1 MRAYSLDLRVR
12 VLTAF
17 DAGLNYADV
26 ARRYTVSAE
35 WVRILVRRRTLTG
48 EVAAR
53 KPVSGRVPFHQ
64 RHAAELRAA
73 IAEKPDLT
81 LHQLRDRLQ
90 LDVSIGTLWNALQAL
105 KTTSWSTFTDGT
117 PGVCTTALAGLASK
131 VTSTCARFDLP
142 TIQLG
147 AGDADHYTEFHPVLY
162 SQF

>member
-12 VLTAF
+12 VLAAF

-26 ARRYTVSAE
+26 ARQYTVSAE

-105 KTTSWSTFTDGT
+105 KIRFKKKRSALRNNNDPMSSRNAPRSTTGNAKSSTRTGSFSSTK
-117 PGVCTTALAGLASK
+117 PGSK
-131 VTSTCARFDLP
+131 P
-142 TIQLG
+142 T
-147 AGDADHYTEFHPVLY
+147 
-162 SQF
+162 